1 MFADSPARSRVDGT
15 AMLCIAITIVFW
27 ASSFAA
33 IRACLGPLS
42 PLELAAARYLT
53 AALFAGL
60 YLAAMRRPLPTWR
73 DLSRLGFIGVIFIAG
88 YATLLNTGEVT
99 IAAGPASFIIN
110 VMPVMTALI
119 AAASLGESLGR
130 WGWIGTAVSFLGVGL
145 IAMSDK
151 GGLSFSSG
159 AMLIL
164 GAALCSAVASTLQK
178 PLFKRYSALD
188 VTAWVLLLGA
198 LPLLI
203 AVVPTVKAVAQASL
217 ATKTSLLYLA
227 VFPTLIGY
235 VTWAIA
241 LSRMP
246 AARAANYLYCIPP
259 TATLIGFLWLGEVP
273 APLAA
278 IGGAMAIA
286 GVVVVN
292 VMRGRG

>member
-1 MFADSPARSRVDGT
+1 
-15 AMLCIAITIVFW
+15 MLCIAVTVVFW

-60 YLAAMRRPLPTWR
+60 YLAAMRRPLPSWR
-73 DLSRLGFIGVIFIAG
+73 DLSRLAAIGVIFIAG

-99 IAAGPASFIIN
+99 VPAGPASFIIN
-110 VMPVMTALI
+110 TMPVMVAVI
-119 AAASLGESLGR
+119 AAVTLGDSLGR
-130 WGWIGTAVSFLGVGL
+130 WGWIGTGVSFLGVGL
-145 IAMSDK
+145 IALSDK
-151 GGLSFSSG
+151 GGLSLGSG

-164 GAALCSAVASTLQK
+164 GAALCSAVASILQK
-178 PLFKRYSALD
+178 PLLQRHGALD

-198 LPLLI
+198 LPLLV
-203 AVVPTVKAVAQASL
+203 AVVPTVEAVGEASL

-241 LSRMP
+241 LNRMP
-246 AARAANYLYCIPP
+246 AARAANYLYCVPP